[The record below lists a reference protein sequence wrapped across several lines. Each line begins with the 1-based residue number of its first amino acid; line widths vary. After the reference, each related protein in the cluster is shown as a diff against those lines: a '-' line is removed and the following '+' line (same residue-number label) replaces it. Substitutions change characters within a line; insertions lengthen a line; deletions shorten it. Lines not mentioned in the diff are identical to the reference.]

1 MKKNMMLAAVG
12 MCVAASLLFSGC
24 TKHKQE
30 ETTSKA
36 ESDLSSLMSE
46 GESMVSEFTSDLN
59 SNLMPESSD
68 SSDETAPTNAPLDA
82 GAFDFSDIASLDN
95 TLHGWGQGK
104 EVNDQNRPVSCEQYE
119 EKYRKYDAS
128 FIMPATEQSVYLT
141 FDQGYENG
149 YTTKILDTLKEKQC
163 TAVFFVTMHYAKSNP
178 DLIKRMIEEGHVIG
192 NHTASHQSMPTISV
206 EDAAN
211 DIIELHN
218 YILETYGYEMTLFR
232 PPKGEWSER
241 TLALTQKLGYRT
253 VFWSFAYADY
263 DVNNQMGVDKAFP
276 KVTEAAH
283 NGAIYL
289 LHSVSKD
296 NAEMLG
302 DVIDTLRQKN
312 YVIAAL

>member
-1 MKKNMMLAAVG
+1 
-12 MCVAASLLFSGC
+12 
-24 TKHKQE
+24 
-30 ETTSKA
+30 
-36 ESDLSSLMSE
+36 
-46 GESMVSEFTSDLN
+46 
-59 SNLMPESSD
+59 MPESSD

-128 FIMPATEQSVYLT
+128 FIMPATEQAIYLT

-302 DVIDTLRQKN
+302 DIIDTLRQKN